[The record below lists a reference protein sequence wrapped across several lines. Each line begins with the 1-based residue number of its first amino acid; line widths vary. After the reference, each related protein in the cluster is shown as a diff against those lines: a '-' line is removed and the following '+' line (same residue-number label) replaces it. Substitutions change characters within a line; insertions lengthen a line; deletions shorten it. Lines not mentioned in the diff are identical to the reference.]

1 MRIACMPFALS
12 LARAN
17 YNPARLAA
25 VATVLLVGRR
35 TRSSNVAILEEK
47 KNRRNKIPTVRS
59 KRHKRPF
66 SQRNAR

>member
-1 MRIACMPFALS
+1 MRIACMPFVLS

-17 YNPARLAA
+17 YNPARLA